1 MDKQQ
6 LLLLKQYQDRIDDL
20 LKENKQLKRDY
31 INVIRKLKPLQEE
44 RRKKWKQGR

>member
-31 INVIRKLKPLQEE
+31 INVVRKM
-44 RRKKWKQGR
+44 KKMRNKQKGEI

>member
-6 LLLLKQYQDRIDDL
+6 LLLFKQYQDRINDL

-31 INVIRKLKPLQEE
+31 INVVGKMKKM
-44 RRKKWKQGR
+44 RKKGIAG

>member
-31 INVIRKLKPLQEE
+31 INVVRKMKKM
-44 RRKKWKQGR
+44 RKKGIAK

>member
-6 LLLLKQYQDRIDDL
+6 LFLLKQYQDRIDDL

-31 INVIRKLKPLQEE
+31 INVVRKMKKM
-44 RRKKWKQGR
+44 RKKGVAK

>member
-6 LLLLKQYQDRIDDL
+6 LLLLKQYQDRINDL

-31 INVIRKLKPLQEE
+31 LNVVRKMKKM
-44 RRKKWKQGR
+44 RKKQKGEI

>member
-6 LLLLKQYQDRIDDL
+6 IILLKQYQDRINDL

-31 INVIRKLKPLQEE
+31 LNVIKKMKKM
-44 RRKKWKQGR
+44 RKKGVAG